1 MPSLAAACPKGWY
14 LASPMG
20 ALQGEFLDDVHRL
33 HLPTLTWRGPPEQ
46 MNGQAAQG
54 VRRVAGHTLTAGL
67 AFGGCIATV
76 VGIVPISKTD
86 LLLLGEP
93 PEVVLACLPACLL
106 AWDVCLPEC
115 CERCR
120 CRTVN
125 ARLLALD
132 ASHLSQS
139 RHARQLSQQTQTGP

>member
-1 MPSLAAACPKGWY
+1 
-14 LASPMG
+14 MG

-93 PEVVLACLPACLL
+93 PDVVLACLPACLL
-106 AWDVCLPEC
+106 GMSACLGVV
-115 CERCR
+115 RG
-120 CRTVN
+120 
-125 ARLLALD
+125 AGAGL
-132 ASHLSQS
+132 
-139 RHARQLSQQTQTGP
+139 